1 MNMPDAP
8 DHDLEKRLSARLL
21 DVFIRSGLV
30 LAMTMLCYK
39 IFAPFLPL
47 MLWALILAVTMY
59 PIHRQIARRLGGRQG
74 LAATLL
80 ILIGIVL
87 IVAPTSVLLSS
98 LGDSTFA
105 LINNVKQNT
114 LQIPAPSP
122 DVADWPIIG
131 KKVHAY
137 WSQVHNDLPATIQS
151 MQPKIGELA
160 KHSLDIVTGT
170 GSKILQFLLSF
181 IIAGVIMTY
190 GESGA
195 KAAQAIFERIIG
207 IDRGQGFAKLST
219 ATIRTVAAGVIGIA
233 CIQALFIGLALII
246 IGIPW
251 AGLLALITLVLG
263 IAQLPA
269 FLVTLPVIGYIW
281 YSGDHSTVAAIS
293 YTALLV
299 VSGNVDNVLKP
310 FMLGRGVDAPMP
322 VILLGALGGMAT
334 TGILGMF
341 VGATLLALGYQIFMW
356 WVANNPESRP
366 KESDQ

>member
-1 MNMPDAP
+1 MA
-8 DHDLEKRLSARLL
+8 
-21 DVFIRSGLV
+21 
-30 LAMTMLCYK
+30 
-39 IFAPFLPL
+39 
-47 MLWALILAVTMY
+47 
-59 PIHRQIARRLGGRQG
+59 
-74 LAATLL
+74 
-80 ILIGIVL
+80 
-87 IVAPTSVLLSS
+87 
-98 LGDSTFA
+98 
-105 LINNVKQNT
+105 
-114 LQIPAPSP
+114 
-122 DVADWPIIG
+122 
-131 KKVHAY
+131 
-137 WSQVHNDLPATIQS
+137 
-151 MQPKIGELA
+151 
-160 KHSLDIVTGT
+160 
-170 GSKILQFLLSF
+170 
-181 IIAGVIMTY
+181 Y

-251 AGLLALITLVLG
+251 AGLLSLVTLVLG

-269 FLVTLPVIGYIW
+269 FLVTLPVVGYIW

-293 YTALLV
+293 YTVLLV

-356 WVANNPESRP
+356 WVSNNPESSP